1 MKTKLLSAV
10 AVTALVMSVSLASA
24 QDNGG
29 GMQGGNS
36 DAMQNNSGG
45 GSLSGGNA
53 GSEGVCPPEQCPQ
66 GAAEAP
72 QPGSAETGQGM
83 QQGQA
88 VQGEDQN
95 ATEGQARQTQDQ
107 DQNTGQARQNQ
118 DQDQNTG
125 QASQDQ
131 GQGQMDKATAQR
143 KKRNANGEETQTGQN
158 QGKNE
163 PQTTGS
169 TNATADITEEQR
181 TEIHKTIVESH
192 VEPVAH
198 VDFDIDV
205 GVAVPSTV
213 VLHPLPPRIVEL
225 VPAYAGYEF
234 FMLADGRIIIVEPAS
249 HAIVY
254 VLV

>member
-10 AVTALVMSVSLASA
+10 AATALLVGVSVASA
-24 QDNGG
+24 QDKSGG
-29 GMQGGNS
+29 GTQGGNT
-36 DAMQNNSGG
+36 DVMQNNSGG
-45 GSLSGGNA
+45 GTLSGGNP
-53 GSEGVCPPEQCPQ
+53 GTEGVCPPEKCPQ
-66 GAAEAP
+66 GAAQAP

-95 ATEGQARQTQDQ
+95 ATQDEAQ
-107 DQNTGQARQNQ
+107 QNQ
-118 DQDQNTG
+118 EQDQNTG

-131 GQGQMDKATAQR
+131 GKSKKGTATAQR

-158 QGKNE
+158 QDATE
-163 PQTTGS
+163 PETTGS
-169 TNATADITEEQR
+169 TNATADISDEQR
-181 TEIHKTIVESH
+181 TEIHQTIVESH

-205 GVAVPSTV
+205 GIAVPSTI
-213 VLHPLPPRIVEL
+213 VLHPLPPRIVEI
-225 VPAYAGYEF
+225 VPAYRGYEF
-234 FMLADGRIIIVEPAS
+234 FMLADGRIIIVDPGT

-254 VLV
+254 VLA